1 MSWVYSPGP
10 AGGCLPLDCSGGAL
24 SAPSRSTSTASASSL
39 SASGTDTSNPSPS
52 GMTSTPLMAT
62 SGVDVSTSSAA
73 GSPVKTSLVPGNES
87 VWKELVRVCGSKCS
101 ELLAKCNLRLSSR
114 RTAPICELTDFAP
127 CSKDLPSWGMMLA
140 GVCLELG
147 TSVRLIDETE
157 CGSLLPTPTGAGNEG
172 SPSMQKWPAHR
183 ALASMM
189 LPTPMATNY
198 GSNQGGAAGRTGK
211 IRHNLEKTAL
221 LAGLLPTPIASDR
234 NGDRQRGAGS
244 IARGGGPRLVTSMA
258 PGGGYIALREWMM
271 CMPIGWTAL
280 ERLETPR
287 FLEWLH
293 SHGKR

>member
-1 MSWVYSPGP
+1 M
-10 AGGCLPLDCSGGAL
+10 
-24 SAPSRSTSTASASSL
+24 
-39 SASGTDTSNPSPS
+39 
-52 GMTSTPLMAT
+52 
-62 SGVDVSTSSAA
+62 
-73 GSPVKTSLVPGNES
+73 
-87 VWKELVRVCGSKCS
+87 
-101 ELLAKCNLRLSSR
+101 
-114 RTAPICELTDFAP
+114 
-127 CSKDLPSWGMMLA
+127 
-140 GVCLELG
+140 
-147 TSVRLIDETE
+147 RLIDETE

-183 ALASMM
+183 ALAEF
-189 LPTPMATNY
+189 LPTPTATNY